1 MPDKRVMIEGKQDLT
16 PLSGLSFALY
26 VFFGCIGY
34 IFGGA
39 QLAVITLGVL
49 SGLRL
54 LLFILSRGRH

>member
-1 MPDKRVMIEGKQDLT
+1 MSDERLMIDGKKDLI

-26 VFFGCIGY
+26 VFLGCIGY
-34 IFGGA
+34 VFGGA